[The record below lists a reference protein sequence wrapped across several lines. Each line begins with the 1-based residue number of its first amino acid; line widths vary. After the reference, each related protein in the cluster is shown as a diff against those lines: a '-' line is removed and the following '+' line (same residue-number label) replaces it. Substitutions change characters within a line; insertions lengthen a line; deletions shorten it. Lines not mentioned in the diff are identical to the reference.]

1 MRSTTLFG
9 IYAAVIIALIG
20 GLSGLML
27 FSLEKSRWWDA
38 RTQLAQDAYGLH
50 LKLEAN
56 IYRLF
61 KQHGDALLIG
71 DRDGGEGERDLQAA
85 IDQNLSDIRE
95 VIAREIQMVGEEEI
109 EELAFLG
116 ELEADIRAV
125 NAAIAK
131 LNASGDPIDT
141 FIQIER
147 LAALLDGDIDVRLHG
162 KIVDALEEEQEEV
175 DEVLADAAAFR
186 AWNRTLVYAILATT
200 GLVLLAGLVSF
211 NSQIRRPI
219 IGLRTS
225 IETLRKGRY
234 GDRIQL
240 DGSSEFRDLGSVLND
255 MSGSLGQREA
265 SEIEQKRRL
274 EDAVVTRTAELQ
286 QLIDKL
292 ERGEEKRKQLM
303 ADISHELRTPLAI
316 ILGEA
321 DVTMRTASNLSDD
334 VSDALARI
342 RDSARH
348 TNQIVDDM
356 LTVARFEAGQL
367 RLDRKET
374 DLRKVIHDA
383 VAMFPGAVN
392 VTGPDAPVL
401 VAVDEVR
408 LRQSVLALLQNARRY
423 GGPTITALL
432 EQTATGFVITVQDD
446 GPGLSAAEKSQA
458 FDRFFRGSN
467 ASGQGA
473 EGSGLGLP
481 VVKSI
486 LEAHGGSVAL
496 QDVES
501 GGLRVVMTLPKEP
514 RMKVVASGP
523 TKRKSA

>member
-27 FSLEKSRWWDA
+27 YSLEKSRWWDA
-38 RTQLAQDAYGLH
+38 RTQLAQEAYGLH
-50 LKLEAN
+50 LRLEVN

-61 KQHGDALLIG
+61 KQNGDALLIG
-71 DRDGGEGERDLQAA
+71 DRDGGEGKRELQAA
-85 IDQNLSDIRE
+85 IDQNLSDIRV

-109 EELAFLG
+109 EEL
-116 ELEADIRAV
+116 ELLDDLEEDIRAV
-125 NAAIAK
+125 NAAIAT
-131 LNASGDPIDT
+131 LNESGDPIDN

-147 LAALLDGDIDVRLHG
+147 LAALLDGDIDVRLHS
-162 KIVDALEEEQEEV
+162 KIVEALEEEREEV
-175 DEVLADAAAFR
+175 EEVLADAAAFR

-200 GLVLLAGLVSF
+200 ALLLLVGLLSF
-211 NSQIRRPI
+211 NVQIRRPI
-219 IGLRTS
+219 LGLQAS
-225 IETLRKGRY
+225 IENLRKGRY
-234 GDRIQL
+234 ADPVKLG
-240 DGSSEFRDLGSVLND
+240 GSREFRDLGVVLNE
-255 MSGSLGQREA
+255 MSSSLGMREA
-265 SEIEQKRRL
+265 SQAEQKRQL
-274 EDAVVTRTAELQ
+274 EDAVAKRTAEQQ
-286 QLIDKL
+286 QLIKKL
-292 ERGEEKRKQLM
+292 ETGEENRKQLM

-321 DVTMRTASNLSDD
+321 DVTLRTSSNLGDNI
-334 VSDALARI
+334 SDALARI
-342 RDSARH
+342 RDSAKH

-374 DLRKVIHDA
+374 DLRKIIHDA
-383 VAMFPGAVN
+383 VAMFPGKVE
-392 VTGPDAPVL
+392 VTGPEAQVPL
-401 VAVDEVR
+401 PVDEVR

-423 GGPTITALL
+423 GGPSIAASL
-432 EQTATGFVITVQDD
+432 EQTGAGFVITVEDD

-467 ASGQGA
+467 VSGQGA

-486 LEAHGGSVAL
+486 VEAHGGTVEL
-496 QDVES
+496 QDADM

-514 RMKVVASGP
+514 RIKVVASGP
-523 TKRKSA
+523 NRRKSA

>member
-27 FSLEKSRWWDA
+27 YSLEKSRWWDA

-71 DRDGGEGERDLQAA
+71 DRDGGKGERELQAA
-85 IDQNLSDIRE
+85 IAQNLSDIRA

-109 EELAFLG
+109 EELELLD

-125 NAAIAK
+125 NAAIAT

-162 KIVDALEEEQEEV
+162 KIVNALEEEQEEV
-175 DEVLADAAAFR
+175 EEVLEDAAAFR
-186 AWNRTLVYAILATT
+186 AWNRNLVYGILTSTA
-200 GLVLLAGLVSF
+200 LVLLAGFLSF
-211 NSQIRRPI
+211 NGQIRRPVVA
-219 IGLRTS
+219 LQSS
-225 IETLRKGRY
+225 IDKLRKGQY
-234 GDRIQL
+234 EEPIQL
-240 DGSSEFRDLGSVLND
+240 GGSKEFRELEAVLGD
-255 MSGSLGQREA
+255 MSNSLGQREVSQA
-265 SEIEQKRRL
+265 EQKRQL
-274 EDAVVTRTAELQ
+274 EGAVSKRTAELQ

-292 ERGEEKRKQLM
+292 ETGEENRKQLM

-321 DVTMRTASNLSDD
+321 DVTLRTSGNLGHD

-342 RDSARH
+342 RDSAKH

-374 DLRKVIHDA
+374 DLRKIIHDA
-383 VAMFPGAVN
+383 VAMFPRQVEI
-392 VTGPDAPVL
+392 TGPDTPVL
-401 VAVDEVR
+401 LPVDEVR
-408 LRQSVLALLQNARRY
+408 LRQSVLSLLQNARRY
-423 GGPTITALL
+423 GGPSITAAV
-432 EQTATGFVITVQDD
+432 EQSNTSFVISVEDN

-467 ASGQGA
+467 ASGQGT

-486 LEAHGGSVAL
+486 VEAHGGSVEL
-496 QDVES
+496 QDAEN
-501 GGLRVVMTLPKEP
+501 GGLRVVVTLQKEP
-514 RMKVVASGP
+514 RLKVVASV
-523 TKRKSA
+523 TKTRKSA

>member
-9 IYAAVIIALIG
+9 IYAALIFALIG

-27 FSLEKSRWWDA
+27 YSLEKSRWWDA
-38 RTQLAQDAYGLH
+38 RTQLAQDAFGLH

-71 DRDGGEGERDLQAA
+71 DRDGGEGERELQAA
-85 IDQNLSDIRE
+85 IDQNLSDIRA

-109 EELAFLG
+109 EELELLDDIEQDIG
-116 ELEADIRAV
+116 EINR
-125 NAAIAK
+125 AIAT
-131 LNASGDPIDT
+131 LNASGDPIDN

-147 LAALLDGDIDVRLHG
+147 LAALLDGDIDMRLHA
-162 KIVDALEEEQEEV
+162 KIVEALDEEQEEV
-175 DEVLADAAAFR
+175 EEVLSEAAVFR
-186 AWNRTLVYAILATT
+186 ATNRAMVYVILAGT
-200 GLVLLAGLVSF
+200 GLLLLAALSSF
-211 NSQIRRPI
+211 NRNIRQPI
-219 IGLRTS
+219 VALQKS
-225 IETLRKGRY
+225 IKLLRKGQY
-234 GDRIQL
+234 SNAIQL
-240 DGSSEFRDLGSVLND
+240 GGSAEFRELGLVLND
-255 MSGSLGQREA
+255 MSKTLGKREA
-265 SEIEQKRRL
+265 TQAEQKRKL
-274 EDAVVTRTAELQ
+274 EDAVASRTVELQ

-292 ERGEEKRKQLM
+292 ETGEENRKQLM

-321 DVTMRTASNLSDD
+321 DVTLRTSADLGDD

-342 RDSARH
+342 RESAKH

-356 LTVARFEAGQL
+356 LTVARYEAGQL
-367 RLDRKET
+367 RLDRKKA
-374 DLRKVIHDA
+374 DLRKIIHDA
-383 VAMFPGAVN
+383 VSMFPGEVVLAI
-392 VTGPDAPVL
+392 PDTQVL
-401 VAVDEVR
+401 LPVDEVR

-423 GGPTITALL
+423 GGPTIAVSL
-432 EQTATGFVITVQDD
+432 EQDNAEFSIAVEDN
-446 GPGLSAAEKSQA
+446 GPGLSAVEKSQA

-467 ASGQGA
+467 ASGQGT

-486 LEAHGGSVAL
+486 VEAHGGSVEL
-496 QDVES
+496 QDAAT
-501 GGLRVVMTLPKEP
+501 GGLRVVISLQKKP

-523 TKRKSA
+523 NNRKSA